1 MKEDT
6 CAGFDGDAYI
16 SGLNMFGIRLG
27 LDNVRKL
34 FSAAGDPQKKL
45 RFIHI
50 AGTNGKGS
58 TGAMLECALRNAGL
72 KTGFYSSPHLI
83 DIRERFRIDGRAA
96 DRKTF
101 DAAVRELAEK
111 SKGLP
116 ATYFEFT
123 TVLAA
128 MLFEAAHCDIVVWE
142 TGMGGRLDATN
153 AVLPAVTVITNIA
166 LDHQKHLGSTL
177 AAIAGEKAGILKP
190 GVPLFHGELVP
201 EAKRVILA
209 RAGELDVPVTGPGDE
224 VPPCLKSVESPC
236 GFVQKFLWRG
246 KKIELGLPGRMQRE
260 NFRIVFNVLAYL
272 AQKLHF
278 DFDRALASLDHVRW
292 PARLDKIEE
301 RVFVDGGHN
310 PDGIR
315 ALTESLREL
324 LPGEK
329 FTVVYGA
336 FKDKDASGC
345 LPLYR
350 DIAAEF
356 IMIPNAETGRE
367 CHPPEELAA
376 AARALGFAARTAPS
390 GSEAVEL
397 ALASSSRR
405 VLVSGSLFLAGEIL
419 AARGKL
425 DHALDLR

>member
-1 MKEDT
+1 MKNT
-6 CAGFDGDAYI
+6 GCTGFDGDAYI
-16 SGLNMFGIRLG
+16 SNLNMFGIRLG
-27 LDNVRKL
+27 LDNVEKL
-34 FSAAGDPQKKL
+34 FSAVGDPQKKL

-58 TGAMLECALRNAGL
+58 TGAMLECALRGAGL

-83 DIRERFRIDGRAA
+83 DIKERFRIDGCAI
-96 DRKTF
+96 DRKSF
-101 DAAVRELAEK
+101 DDAVRKLAAA
-111 SKGLP
+111 SKDIQT
-116 ATYFEFT
+116 TYFEFT

-128 MLFEAAHCDIVVWE
+128 LLFEQENCNIVVWE

-153 AVLPAVTVITNIA
+153 AVLPQVTVITNIA

-177 AAIAGEKAGILKP
+177 ADIAGEKAGILKP
-190 GVPLFHGELVP
+190 GVPLFHGELAP
-201 EAKRVILA
+201 EAKQVILA
-209 RAGELDVPVTGPGDE
+209 RARELGAAVTGPGDE
-224 VPPCLKSVESPC
+224 IPPCLESTESPC
-236 GFVQKFLWRG
+236 GFTQTFLWHG
-246 KKIELGLPGRMQRE
+246 KKIELGIPGRMQRE
-260 NFRIVFNVLAYL
+260 NFRIVFNVLEHL
-272 AQKLHF
+272 AEKLHF
-278 DFDRALASLDHVRW
+278 DFGRALASLARVRW

-324 LPGEK
+324 LPNEK

-350 DIAAEF
+350 DIAEEF

-367 CHPPEELAA
+367 CHSPEELAA
-376 AARALGFAARTAPS
+376 SARALGFAARTAAS
-390 GSEAVEL
+390 GTEAVEL

-405 VLVSGSLFLAGEIL
+405 VLVSGSLFLAGEVL
-419 AARGKL
+419 SARGKL

>member
-1 MKEDT
+1 MKT
-6 CAGFDGDAYI
+6 LPRSGFDGDAYI
-16 SGLNMFGIRLG
+16 SNLDMFGIRLG
-27 LDNVRKL
+27 LDNVKRL
-34 FSAAGDPQKKL
+34 FAAAGDPQKEL

-58 TGAMLECALRNAGL
+58 TGAMLECALRSAGL
-72 KTGFYSSPHLI
+72 RTGFYSSPHLI
-83 DIRERFRIDGRAA
+83 DIKERFRIDGRAVGKE
-96 DRKTF
+96 RF
-101 DAAVRELAEK
+101 DDAVRKLAEK

-116 ATYFEFT
+116 TTYFEFT

-128 MLFEAAHCDIVVWE
+128 VLFKEENCDVVVWE

-153 AVLPAVTVITNIA
+153 AVVPAVTVITNIA

-201 EAKRVILA
+201 EAKEVICA
-209 RAGELDVPVTGPGDE
+209 RARELGAAVTGPGDD
-224 VPPCLKSVESPC
+224 VPPCLDCRESPC
-236 GFVQKFLWRG
+236 GFTQTFLWRG
-246 KKIELGLPGRMQRE
+246 KKIVLGIPGRMQRE
-260 NFRIVFNVLAYL
+260 NFRIVFNVLEYL
-272 AQKLHF
+272 AEKLHF
-278 DFDRALASLDHVRW
+278 DFGRALAGLERVRW

-301 RVFVDGGHN
+301 RLFVDGGHN

-336 FKDKDASGC
+336 FRDKDASGC

-350 DIAAEF
+350 DIAEEF
-356 IMIPNAETGRE
+356 IMIPNAEAGRA
-367 CHPPEELAA
+367 CHSPEELAA
-376 AARALGFAARTAPS
+376 AARALGFAARTAAS
-390 GSEAVEL
+390 GREAVEL

-405 VLVSGSLFLAGEIL
+405 VLVSGSLFLAGEVL